1 VVGRPRALA
10 ILGWCTLLAIGV
22 TGLAG
27 RTGATVVVGVL
38 FALLGAFGLTA
49 TLRQRVWVAGNL
61 LYSRRL
67 LGFQPAVRLD
77 RLTDA
82 RLTHFSA
89 DKGRQLRL
97 TDADGA
103 RAELDATNMR
113 IARLYPVLAQHIRHD
128 NPTANDLLQRRMA
141 KYRPD
146 FPLGPG

>member
-1 VVGRPRALA
+1 MVGRPRVLA
-10 ILGWCTLLAIGV
+10 IVGWCMLLAIGI
-22 TGLAG
+22 TGLVNW
-27 RTGATVVVGVL
+27 TGATVVVGVL
-38 FALLGAFGLTA
+38 FAALGAFGLTA
-49 TLRQRVWVAGNL
+49 TLRQRVWVAGNV

-89 DKGRQLRL
+89 DSGRQLHL

-113 IARLYPVLAQHIRHD
+113 IARLYPVLAEHIRHD
-128 NPTANDLLQRRMA
+128 NPTANDLLQRRMD